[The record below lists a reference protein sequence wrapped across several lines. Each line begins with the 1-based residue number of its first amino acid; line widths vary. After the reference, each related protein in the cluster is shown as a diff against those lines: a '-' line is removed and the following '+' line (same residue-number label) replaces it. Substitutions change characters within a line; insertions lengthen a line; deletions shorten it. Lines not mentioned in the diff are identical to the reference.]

1 MRCKYNFGKGNP
13 AYLKI
18 APFKEEEMF
27 FSPRIVLFHDVAS
40 EGDIELIKERA
51 TPKFKRATVQ
61 NYKTGD
67 LETATYRISKT
78 AWLKPQ
84 EHYRIAKIYERVGSV
99 TGLNMETSEELQV
112 MKT

>member
-1 MRCKYNFGKGNP
+1 MVAKWRFMTFEIIFFWNF
-13 AYLKI
+13 L
-18 APFKEEEMF
+18 
-27 FSPRIVLFHDVAS
+27 
-40 EGDIELIKERA
+40 GDIELIKERA